1 MKSFELLVQESTSI
15 KSEEIG
21 SMERD
26 LEEQIKKLIILMA
39 RKKHFNLDESE
50 FMKEL
55 KQSINDTIKKIE
67 TEREIYKLLRET
79 EEIENYFLTKNENKE
94 IYDKIW
100 K

>member
-15 KSEEIG
+15 KGEEIG

-39 RKKHFNLDESE
+39 RKKRFNLDESE